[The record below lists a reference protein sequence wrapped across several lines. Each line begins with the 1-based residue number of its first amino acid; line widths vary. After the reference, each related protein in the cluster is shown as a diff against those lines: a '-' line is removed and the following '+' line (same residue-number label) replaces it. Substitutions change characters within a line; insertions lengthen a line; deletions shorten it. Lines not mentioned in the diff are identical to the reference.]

1 MNASS
6 EDDLTVIRG
15 IGPVTQA
22 RLNEKGVFSL
32 RQVASMTGQKLVELL
47 ENSTAATGLNN
58 PDTWPQQALDL
69 LGMTEAEL
77 GIDVLEQVNELN
89 ASASLFNQGNAE
101 VAKTK
106 QSQTQEN

>member
-1 MNASS
+1 MC
-6 EDDLTVIRG
+6 IRDS
-15 IGPVTQA
+15 IGPVTQS

-32 RQVASMTGQKLVELL
+32 RQIATMTGEKLVELL

-58 PDTWPQQALDL
+58 PETWPEQARKI
-69 LGMTEAEL
+69 LGTTEAEL

-89 ASASLFNQGNAE
+89 ASASLFNSGNATNTKGNAE
-101 VAKTK
+101 VSKAK